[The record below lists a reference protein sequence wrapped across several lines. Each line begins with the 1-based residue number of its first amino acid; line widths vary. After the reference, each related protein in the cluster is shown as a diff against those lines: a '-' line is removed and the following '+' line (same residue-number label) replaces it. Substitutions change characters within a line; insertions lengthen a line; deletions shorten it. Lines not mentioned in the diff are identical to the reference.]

1 MANFLELQDKIGY
14 EFKQEKLLRQALTH
28 SSFAN
33 EKHLRKH
40 SDNERLEFLGDAV
53 LEIVSSDFLYKAY
66 PDKSE
71 GDLTKLRASLVC
83 EPTLAIC
90 TREMELGKYLFLGK
104 GENLTG
110 GRNRNSILSDA
121 LEAVIGAI
129 LNIKSFSMTARQVYR
144 KSCRDIMRKN

>member
-83 EPTLAIC
+83 EPTLYQRDGTWQISVPW
-90 TREMELGKYLFLGK
+90 K
-104 GENLTG
+104 G
-110 GRNRNSILSDA
+110 
-121 LEAVIGAI
+121 
-129 LNIKSFSMTARQVYR
+129 R
-144 KSCRDIMRKN
+144 KSDRWKKPQFDSLGCIRGSDRSNLSGWWI

>member
-71 GDLTKLRASLVC
+71 GDLTKLRTDAGNLYQRDGTWQISV
-83 EPTLAIC
+83 PW
-90 TREMELGKYLFLGK
+90 K
-104 GENLTG
+104 G
-110 GRNRNSILSDA
+110 
-121 LEAVIGAI
+121 
-129 LNIKSFSMTARQVYR
+129 R
-144 KSCRDIMRKN
+144 KSDRWKKPQFDSLGCIRGSDRSNLSGWWI